1 MKKLLLI
8 LSGIF
13 LSTGVFAQANPK
25 TETPFVQGE
34 VMVLLQHNHNI
45 FHLVKD
51 LSDKVQLKDQ
61 KILSD
66 DMHIWLIT
74 FDPNT
79 ASNQYVLELMRTLPY
94 VKLAQNN
101 HFVEERATLPNDTN
115 IGNQWHHVNNG
126 GGGGTADADID
137 SDLAWDITTGGLTTQ
152 GDTIVVC
159 IVEGGGAVYSHPDI
173 AANFWRNH
181 NEIPNNSIDD
191 DGNGY
196 VDDYEGWNVNGNN
209 DNHATGNHGTQCMGM
224 AGAVGNNNLGASG
237 ANWNVKLMLVSGFS
251 TSESSVIA
259 AYDYPLTMRKM
270 YNNTAGAEGAYVVAT
285 SASWGIDNA
294 DPTNYP
300 LWCAMYDTLGKYG
313 VLNAGATTNNT
324 VDVDAVG
331 DMPTACASPYM
342 ISVTRTGN
350 TDNQAGGYGLTTIDF
365 GAPGINVYTTS
376 GTNSYGTTT
385 GTSFSCPLTA
395 GVIGLLYSVPCNSLI
410 TLSKT
415 NPQQAADQV
424 RLALMNGVDPT
435 ASMANKSVTGG
446 RLNAFNSVNEILNN
460 CAASNCIAP
469 FTLNTSGLTDTEAT
483 LTWNFSGS
491 PVDFSLHFR
500 EQGATVWDSVVVS
513 ASGVFID
520 TLQACTTY
528 EFEVMS
534 NCGFGDYSDWSA
546 TFSFTT
552 DGCCENPT
560 GLTANVSGT
569 SVDISWNSVLAAT
582 SYNVQ
587 YKPLSS
593 STWTSMNN
601 VSSPLSLNGLDSCT
615 LYEIQIQTVC
625 ASGSIPFSSSLQFQ
639 TQGCGACIDLGHCAA
654 SGAST
659 TNAYISNVTVGTVN
673 QNSGDDN
680 GYAIYTNA
688 GSLYRG
694 QQNAIS
700 ITSTLNGTQFLYV
713 KVFVDLNQNG
723 SFTDS
728 GEELLAVN
736 FAGATTTG
744 NLTIPG
750 TASLGATRMRV
761 ISKVLS
767 FSDFAAPGACD
778 NPMAEGEVEDYCV
791 EIENAS
797 SVGSLYQNNLF
808 KVYPNPAQDFITLS
822 FAAPGEQQ
830 NIAIVNALGQT
841 VISAPVQNKNM
852 VFNTA
857 ALAPGIYSIQLFD
870 RNGIQQQSKLIIQ

>member
-1 MKKLLLI
+1 MKKLLLL

-13 LSTGVFAQANPK
+13 LFTGAFSQANPK

-51 LSDKVQLKDQ
+51 ISDKVSLKDQ
-61 KILSD
+61 EMLSD
-66 DMHIWLIT
+66 DMHIWLIR
-74 FDPNT
+74 FDPNS
-79 ASNQYVLELMRTLPY
+79 ASNQYVLELLRTLPY

-101 HFVEERATLPNDTN
+101 HYVEERATLPNDTN

-159 IVEGGGAVYSHPDI
+159 IVEGGGAVYSHPDLI
-173 AANFWRNH
+173 NNFWRNY

-209 DNHATGNHGTQCMGM
+209 DNHAGGNHGTQCMGM
-224 AGAVGNNNLGASG
+224 AGAVGNNNLGVAG

-251 TSESSVIA
+251 TAESSVIA

-270 YNNTAGAEGAYVVAT
+270 YNNTGGTEGAYVVAT

-294 DPTNYP
+294 DPNNYP

-313 VLNAGATTNNT
+313 VLNAGATTNST

-376 GTNSYGTTT
+376 GSNSYGTTT

-469 FTLNTSGLTDTEAT
+469 FTLNTSGVTDTEAT
-483 LTWNFSGS
+483 LNWNFSGS
-491 PVDFSLHFR
+491 PIDFSLHFR
-500 EQGATVWDSVVVS
+500 QQGSSTWDSVVVG
-513 ASGVFID
+513 ASGILID

-534 NCGFGDYSDWSA
+534 NCGFGDYSDWSN

-552 DGCCENPT
+552 DGCCENPSNFN
-560 GLTANVSGT
+560 ASISGT
-569 SVDISWNSVLAAT
+569 TATITWNNVLAAT
-582 SYNVQ
+582 SYAVQ
-587 YKPLSS
+587 YKPVSS
-593 STWTSMNN
+593 ATWTTMNN
-601 VSSPLSLNGLDSCT
+601 VSSPLNLSSLDSCT
-615 LYEIQIQTVC
+615 LYEIQIQTIC

-639 TQGCGACIDLGHCAA
+639 TEGCGPCIDLGHCPA

-659 TNAYISNVTVGTVN
+659 ANGYISNVTVGSIN
-673 QNSGDDN
+673 QSSGDDN

-688 GSLYRG
+688 GEVYRG

-713 KVFVDLNQNG
+713 KVYVDLNQNG

-750 TASLGATRMRV
+750 TALAGSTRMRV

-778 NPMAEGEVEDYCV
+778 NPMAEGEVEDYCI
-791 EIENAS
+791 EIS
-797 SVGSLYQNNLF
+797 DPVGMAALQSELGFN
-808 KVYPNPAQDFITLS
+808 VYPNPASDQITISLS
-822 FAAPGEQQ
+822 KTLEQQ
-830 NIAIVNALGQT
+830 EVVLLNALGQIVNRTPMQSNTLT
-841 VISAPVQNKNM
+841 VS
-852 VFNTA
+852 TA
-857 ALAPGIYSIQLFD
+857 HLSPGIYTIQL
-870 RNGIQQQSKLIIQ
+870 RNKNGILQQQKLIIQ